1 MYIFQVA
8 IQVKYACYVIIFN
21 CTIQVATKVDCYRV
35 GRQLGGGELLSRC
48 SRWSPSSVACAGGSC
63 VPDGPRLG
71 LLGGFPAFCASLC
84 PLVIL
89 AAWFH
94 FWSLLA

>member
-1 MYIFQVA
+1 MSV
-8 IQVKYACYVIIFN
+8 IFN
-21 CTIQVATKVDCYRV
+21 CTIQVATKVDCSRV
-35 GRQLGGGELLSRC
+35 GRQLGGGKLLSRC

-89 AAWFH
+89 TAWFR